1 MVAFLMGWPPAV
13 IRLTLL
19 WAKVGSHGHKQGS
32 VAVAFSVFGLVAI
45 VVAIVIT
52 ATGSIQR
59 RRRDAPPNPGF
70 GDRKPPD
77 KRRGL
82 FG

>member
-1 MVAFLMGWPPAV
+1 V
-13 IRLTLL
+13 I
-19 WAKVGSHGHKQGS
+19 
-32 VAVAFSVFGLVAI
+32 
-45 VVAIVIT
+45 IVIIGT
-52 ATGSIQR
+52 TSVQR

-77 KRRGL
+77 RRRGL